1 MSNKASFRNEYGE
14 HFVDPLLVAVAER
27 LDVDLALTESPA
39 QLESMQRACAQC
51 QSRER
56 CDDWTRSSDG
66 GDYRGFCLNV
76 DSLDRLWMLAA
87 DLFNGDRLQWSSF
100 KTNVH
105 PDRETRGIQ

>member
-14 HFVDPLLVAVAER
+14 HFVDPLLVGVAER

-51 QSRER
+51 QSRKR

-76 DSLDRLWMLAA
+76 DSLDMFSE
-87 DLFNGDRLQWSSF
+87 DFMDDRAQPSQQ
-100 KTNVH
+100 K
-105 PDRETRGIQ
+105 RETLFD